1 MTFRDALGE
10 GAKSET
16 CQPSDIFC
24 RTLAGC
30 VELADAQGSA
40 SPTKIPI
47 F

>member
-16 CQPSDIFC
+16 CQLIDIFC

-30 VELADAQGSA
+30 VELAGAQA
-40 SPTKIPI
+40 PPSPDRI
-47 F
+47 